1 MRDDGLVFSDRW
13 VFRFSSA
20 SRSSSSIQILDLVIF
35 LLQIDWFCD
44 KEERGYGEKRHTCQ

>member
-1 MRDDGLVFSDRW
+1 MRDDGLVFGDRW

-20 SRSSSSIQILDLVIF
+20 SRSSSSIQVLDLEIF

-44 KEERGYGEKRHTCQ
+44 NEERGYGEKRHTCQ

>member
-20 SRSSSSIQILDLVIF
+20 SRSSSSIQVLDLEIF
-35 LLQIDWFCD
+35 LLQIDWFYD
-44 KEERGYGEKRHTCQ
+44 KEESGYGEKRHTCQ